1 MLETRPGDNLTWF
14 TFSRPLLGLGQG
26 TMILSNIIF
35 LRYLYIYIY
44 IIGLKGLKYLSV
56 IEKSQDAGPN
66 ELRFCYI
73 FFVIH

>member
-1 MLETRPGDNLTWF
+1 
-14 TFSRPLLGLGQG
+14 
-26 TMILSNIIF
+26 MILSNIIF